1 MPPLRRPL
9 RPWFAI
15 CLALGLAHGE
25 DAARAQSRTP
35 VPVPPS
41 RNSVEAP
48 FIAIDDVPAV
58 GATPRRP
65 GYELIHHDTNWRL
78 FGRR

>member
-9 RPWFAI
+9 RRWFAI
-15 CLALGLAHGE
+15 CLALGLAHGG
-25 DAARAQSRTP
+25 DAARAQSR

-41 RNSVEAP
+41 RNSVETP
-48 FIAIDDVPAV
+48 FIAIGDVRPV

-65 GYELIHHDTNWRL
+65 GYELIYHNTNWRL